1 MVPPALRAGFHYI
14 GGVFVAGALQFHNV
28 AALGDAFAILW
39 QAVSEYIG
47 NESNIYFFTD
57 GADGF

>member
-28 AALGDAFAILW
+28 AALGDALAVLW
-39 QAVSEYIG
+39 QAVSKYIG
-47 NESNIYFFTD
+47 NESNIHFFTD

>member
-28 AALGDAFAILW
+28 AALGDALAVLW

-47 NESNIYFFTD
+47 NESNVHFFTD